1 MSRFN
6 TYNFSFSQI
15 LLPCPP
21 FQSRESEADSAY
33 YTSRGGA
40 VPVRWSAPEA
50 LDEHKFSEKSDVW
63 SYGVVLY
70 ELWTRAELPYK
81 GFSNQRVWVDVTSGN
96 RLSQP
101 DGCPT
106 EIYKI
111 MLSCWAARPAERP
124 TFATIVGL
132 ILELNTDR
140 TISPN
145 SPDTATDSARH
156 TPNPYLDDSA
166 SAPPVP
172 AARKSMASSTA
183 PSTYQYSDMDGVDAK
198 RGGSGEAHS
207 KRDTALT
214 AGPVLSAPM
223 YLDLMGSRGN
233 VIDANTRTDEI
244 SLAASTASQPE
255 TSLADASGETMKTTE
270 TRMTEN
276 WKRQAELAA
285 HDLVILLSI
294 QDTSL

>member
-1 MSRFN
+1 
-6 TYNFSFSQI
+6 
-15 LLPCPP
+15 
-21 FQSRESEADSAY
+21 
-33 YTSRGGA
+33 
-40 VPVRWSAPEA
+40 
-50 LDEHKFSEKSDVW
+50 
-63 SYGVVLY
+63 
-70 ELWTRAELPYK
+70 
-81 GFSNQRVWVDVTSGN
+81 
-96 RLSQP
+96 
-101 DGCPT
+101 
-106 EIYKI
+106 
-111 MLSCWAARPAERP
+111 
-124 TFATIVGL
+124 
-132 ILELNTDR
+132 
-140 TISPN
+140 
-145 SPDTATDSARH
+145 
-156 TPNPYLDDSA
+156 
-166 SAPPVP
+166 
-172 AARKSMASSTA
+172 
-183 PSTYQYSDMDGVDAK
+183 MDGVDAK